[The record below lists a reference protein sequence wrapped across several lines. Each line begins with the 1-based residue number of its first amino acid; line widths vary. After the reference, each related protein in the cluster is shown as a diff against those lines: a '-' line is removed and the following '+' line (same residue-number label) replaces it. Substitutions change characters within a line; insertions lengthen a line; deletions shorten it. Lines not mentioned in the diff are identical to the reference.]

1 MLGETRKT
9 VLIVD
14 DDELVL
20 IHLEALLQDE
30 GYETTTAWGGRQAVE
45 SLCSKKFDLVLL
57 DDYLPDTGTEVV
69 LKHIQRLA
77 LPPLTAVMQSSQPSP
92 DLVPRLAP
100 LGVREV
106 VHKRMPQRQFS
117 DVVRAWLT
125 PAAPACA

>member
-1 MLGETRKT
+1 MFAKTRKT
-9 VLIVD
+9 VLIAD

-30 GYETTTAWGGRQAVE
+30 GYETTTAWSGRQALE
-45 SLCSKKFDLVLL
+45 LLGRGQFDLVLL
-57 DDYLPDTGTEVV
+57 DDYLPDIATEEI
-69 LKHIQRLA
+69 LKRIQRLA

-92 DLVPRLAP
+92 ELLPRLAP

-106 VHKRMPQRQFS
+106 VHKRMPHHQFS

-125 PAAPACA
+125 PAAPARA